1 MKSLKR
7 WAAAAGALALAG
19 ALAACGSSGS
29 SSSGDP
35 VVNIG
40 IIGVFSGAAGS
51 SFGGMPEVMSAWAS
65 SVNAAGG
72 LGGRKV
78 HVIAEDAAVGTEPGL
93 GYARELISQDHVV
106 AIIDTD
112 GAPDD
117 ARWLPY
123 ASTAGV
129 PVIFASGLSQSKAAY
144 TDTDLFPVVGE
155 SPQIVYAFAQQALAL
170 GPKIGQIYC
179 AELPSC
185 ASTGQLLEAVGA
197 SVGLKVPYNLSAS
210 SSAPDYTA
218 VCQGLKNSVVNSYY
232 LAFAS
237 AALQRIT
244 DTCYQQGLRVPL
256 LLTAGTSAPYWKTD
270 PAFRGSIVL
279 DKTAAYFGTG
289 TPAQKHYRAVLAKYA
304 PGIVGTD
311 LDNASDMW
319 AWAAAQLIATASDK
333 VGGVP
338 TAASL
343 KTGLYA
349 LRGETLGGLVQPLTF
364 TKGKP
369 TWLACN
375 FVWRIGGNGQFE
387 VTNDKPVCAPASD
400 VSALTEKF
408 SQS

>member
-1 MKSLKR
+1 MKSLKP
-7 WAAAAGALALAG
+7 WVAAAATLALAG

-35 VVNIG
+35 VINIG
-40 IIGVFSGAAGS
+40 MIGVFSGAAGS

-72 LGGRKV
+72 LGGRPV
-78 HVIAEDAAVGTEPGL
+78 HVITQDAAVGTEPGL
-93 GYARELISQDHVV
+93 GYAQQLISQDHVV

-117 ARWLPY
+117 GRWLPY
-123 ASTAGV
+123 ASSAGV

-144 TDTDLFPVVGE
+144 TDPDLFPVVGE
-155 SPQIVYAFAQQALAL
+155 SPQTVYAFARQALAL

-185 ASTGQLLEAVGA
+185 ASTGQLLDAVGA
-197 SVGLKVPYNLSAS
+197 SVGLKVPYNVSAS

-218 VCQGLKNSVVNSYY
+218 VCQGLEKSAVSSYY

-244 DTCYQQGLRVPL
+244 DTCYQQGLRVPQ
-256 LLTAGTSAPYWKTD
+256 LLTAGTAASYLMTD
-270 PAFRGSIVL
+270 PAFRGSILL

-289 TPAQKHYRAVLAKYA
+289 TPAQRLYRAALAKYA
-304 PGIVGTD
+304 HNVVGTN

-319 AWAAAQLIATASDK
+319 AWAAAQLIAAASGK
-333 VGGVP
+333 AGGVP

-343 KTGLYA
+343 KAGLYE

-369 TWLACN
+369 TWLPCD

-387 VTNDKPVCAPASD
+387 VTSDKPVCAPQSD
-400 VSALTEKF
+400 VNALTEKF
-408 SQS
+408 SQ